1 MKRTNY
7 QLQRRSLRVL
17 ALETKLDEVISKL
30 LRALNE
36 RGLFLEKLA
45 EGAVFEITSSNIDEI
60 IKNNKVVFLYFT
72 AEWCGPCIT
81 FLQTFRDVASLYAR
95 PKVYF
100 GKVDVDASYSVAD
113 RYNIK
118 HIPSILI
125 IINGNVVDIIT
136 GSQSR
141 EKLEEK
147 TRAYIEV
154 AFKESEVIQAPSADQ

>member
-1 MKRTNY
+1 M
-7 QLQRRSLRVL
+7 L
-17 ALETKLDEVISKL
+17 ALEAELNKIIARLSRALDE
-30 LRALNE
+30 
-36 RGLFLEKLA
+36 RGSFLEKLA
-45 EGAVFEITSSNIDEI
+45 EGVVFEVTSSNIDEI
-60 IKNNKVVFLYFT
+60 IKNNKAVFLYFT

-100 GKVDVDASYSVAD
+100 GKVDVDASYSIAD

-136 GSQSR
+136 GSQPR

-147 TRAYIEV
+147 IRAYIEV
-154 AFKESEVIQAPSADQ
+154 AFKEPEAVQVPSADK

>member
-1 MKRTNY
+1 M
-7 QLQRRSLRVL
+7 L
-17 ALETKLDEVISKL
+17 ALGTELNKIINRLSRALDE
-30 LRALNE
+30 
-36 RGLFLEKLA
+36 RGSFLEKLA
-45 EGAVFEITSSNIDEI
+45 EGVVFEVTSSNIDEI

-100 GKVDVDASYSVAD
+100 GKVDVDASYSIAD

-125 IINGNVVDIIT
+125 IVNGNVVDIIT

-147 TRAYIEV
+147 VRAYIEV
-154 AFKESEVIQAPSADQ
+154 AFKETEAIQVPSADK